1 MEANSPNAL
10 RARCGRPGTV
20 RMTEPASRRD
30 TACGIHAVLSNALK
44 DIIYGQKAI
53 CRTTH
58 TCNGR
63 KRYIDIFEIPL
74 RSSMNLCKTA
84 MVIMIVAALPVTA
97 VAAQETES
105 HGYVVTPPWRNR
117 VS

>member
-1 MEANSPNAL
+1 
-10 RARCGRPGTV
+10 
-20 RMTEPASRRD
+20 
-30 TACGIHAVLSNALK
+30 
-44 DIIYGQKAI
+44 
-53 CRTTH
+53 
-58 TCNGR
+58 
-63 KRYIDIFEIPL
+63 
-74 RSSMNLCKTA
+74 MNLCKTA